1 MQDTDRRAVKMG
13 LGAVMLWSTV
23 ATAFSL
29 SLQYLAPLQLVTLAT
44 AVSWCFFAIRLS
56 SSERWQAMRA
66 TSPKARATG
75 LLVGWLNPG
84 LYYLVLFAAYDRL
97 PAQEAM
103 AINYSWGITLALL
116 AAPLLRQRLSSG
128 ALLAACISYGGI
140 VVIATRGAPLSLDFA
155 QPLGVGLALLST
167 LLWSLYWVI
176 NTRLS
181 LDPEVNLFLNFSGAL
196 PLLLALLWLSDTP
209 FPTVWQGW
217 AGGLYVGLFE
227 MGIAFV
233 LDGRDESD
241 HLHLADFQPD
251 LFIAPA
257 VAGADLGD
265 RWGASQSHYA
275 DRLNADPLRALAA
288 ASGRILN
295 SLPVRAGSL
304 LAPREQLRPAHHD
317 QAVVWPCCAPHR

>member
-1 MQDTDRRAVKMG
+1 
-13 LGAVMLWSTV
+13 MLWSTV

-29 SLQYLAPLQLVTLAT
+29 SLQYLTPLQLVTLAT
-44 AVSWCFFAIRLS
+44 VISWCFFAIRLS
-56 SSERWQAMRA
+56 APERRSALRVTSS
-66 TSPKARATG
+66 KARATG

-116 AAPLLRQRLSSG
+116 AAPLLRQHLSAG

-140 VVIATRGAPLSLDFA
+140 LVIATRGAPLSLDFA

-167 LLWSLYWVI
+167 VLWSLYWVI

-196 PLLLALLWLSDTP
+196 PLLLALLWWSNTP
-209 FPTVWQGW
+209 FPTLWQGW

-227 MGIAFV
+227 MGLAFV
-233 LDGRDESD
+233 LWMGAMKATTSTLRISS
-241 HLHLADFQPD
+241 LIFLSPP
-251 LFIAPA
+251 LSLVLIWVIAGEPVKA
-257 VAGADLGD
+257 YTLIGLVLILLGLWLQ
-265 RWGASQSHYA
+265 R
-275 DRLNADPLRALAA
+275 RAE
-288 ASGRILN
+288 
-295 SLPVRAGSL
+295 P
-304 LAPREQLRPAHHD
+304 
-317 QAVVWPCCAPHR
+317 

>member
-29 SLQYLAPLQLVTLAT
+29 SLEYLTPLQLVTLAT

-56 SSERWQAMRA
+56 SAERRQVLRA
-66 TSPKARATG
+66 ASPKARATG

-128 ALLAACISYGGI
+128 ALLAACISYSGI
-140 VVIATRGAPLSLDFA
+140 VVIATRGAPLSLEFA

-196 PLLLALLWLSDTP
+196 PLLLALLWWSDTP
-209 FPTVWQGW
+209 FPGVWQGW

-227 MGIAFV
+227 MGLAFV
-233 LDGRDESD
+233 LWMGAMKATTSTLRISSLIFLSPPLSLVLIWVIAGEPVKAYTLIGLVLILFGLWLQRRAES
-241 HLHLADFQPD
+241 
-251 LFIAPA
+251 
-257 VAGADLGD
+257 
-265 RWGASQSHYA
+265 
-275 DRLNADPLRALAA
+275 
-288 ASGRILN
+288 
-295 SLPVRAGSL
+295 
-304 LAPREQLRPAHHD
+304 
-317 QAVVWPCCAPHR
+317 

>member
-29 SLQYLAPLQLVTLAT
+29 SLEYLTPLQLVTLAT
-44 AVSWCFFAIRLS
+44 VVSWCFFAIRLS
-56 SSERWQAMRA
+56 SAERRQVLRA
-66 TSPKARATG
+66 ASPKARATG

-84 LYYLVLFAAYDRL
+84 LYYLVLFAAYNQL

-128 ALLAACISYGGI
+128 ALLAACISYSGI
-140 VVIATRGAPLSLDFA
+140 VVIATRGAPLSLEFA

-196 PLLLALLWLSDTP
+196 PLLLALLWWSDTP
-209 FPTVWQGW
+209 FPAVWQGW

-227 MGIAFV
+227 MGLAFV
-233 LDGRDESD
+233 LWMGAMKATTSTLRISSLIFLSPPLSLVLIWVIAGEPVKAYTLIGLVLILFGLWLQRRAES
-241 HLHLADFQPD
+241 
-251 LFIAPA
+251 
-257 VAGADLGD
+257 
-265 RWGASQSHYA
+265 
-275 DRLNADPLRALAA
+275 
-288 ASGRILN
+288 
-295 SLPVRAGSL
+295 
-304 LAPREQLRPAHHD
+304 
-317 QAVVWPCCAPHR
+317 

>member
-29 SLQYLAPLQLVTLAT
+29 SLKYLTPLQLVTLAT
-44 AVSWCFFAIRLS
+44 MVSWCFFAIRLS
-56 SSERWQAMRA
+56 SAERRGALRA
-66 TSPKARATG
+66 ASHKARATG
-75 LLVGWLNPG
+75 LVVGWLNPG
-84 LYYLVLFAAYDRL
+84 LYYLVLFAAYDQL

-128 ALLAACISYGGI
+128 ALLAACISYSGI
-140 VVIATRGAPLSLDFA
+140 VVIATRGAPLSLEFA

-196 PLLLALLWLSDTP
+196 PLLLALLWWSDTP
-209 FPTVWQGW
+209 FPAVWQGW

-227 MGIAFV
+227 MGLAFV
-233 LDGRDESD
+233 LWMGAMKATTSTLRISSLIFLSPPLSLVLIWVIAGEPVKAYTLIGLVLILFGLWLQRRAES
-241 HLHLADFQPD
+241 
-251 LFIAPA
+251 
-257 VAGADLGD
+257 
-265 RWGASQSHYA
+265 
-275 DRLNADPLRALAA
+275 
-288 ASGRILN
+288 
-295 SLPVRAGSL
+295 
-304 LAPREQLRPAHHD
+304 
-317 QAVVWPCCAPHR
+317 

>member
-1 MQDTDRRAVKMG
+1 MQDADRRAVKMG
-13 LGAVMLWSTV
+13 MGAVMLWSTV

-29 SLQYLAPLQLVTLAT
+29 SLEYLTPLQLVTLAT
-44 AVSWCFFAIRLS
+44 IVSWCFFAVRLS
-56 SSERWQAMRA
+56 SPERWRNLQA

-116 AAPLLRQRLSSG
+116 AAPLLHQRLSSG
-128 ALLAACISYGGI
+128 ALLAACISYSGI

-196 PLLLALLWLSDTP
+196 PLLLALLWLNDTP
-209 FPTVWQGW
+209 FPAAWKGW

-227 MGIAFV
+227 MGLAFILWMGAMKATTSTLRISSLIFLSPPLSLVLIWVIAGEPV
-233 LDGRDESD
+233 QAYTLIG
-241 HLHLADFQPD
+241 LILI
-251 LFIAPA
+251 L
-257 VAGADLGD
+257 LGLWLQ
-265 RWGASQSHYA
+265 R
-275 DRLNADPLRALAA
+275 RAEA
-288 ASGRILN
+288 
-295 SLPVRAGSL
+295 
-304 LAPREQLRPAHHD
+304 
-317 QAVVWPCCAPHR
+317 

>member
-1 MQDTDRRAVKMG
+1 MQDTDRRAVKLG

-29 SLQYLAPLQLVTLAT
+29 SLQYLTPLQLVTLAT
-44 AVSWCFFAIRLS
+44 VISWCFFAIRLS
-56 SSERWQAMRA
+56 APERRSALRVTSS
-66 TSPKARATG
+66 KARATG

-116 AAPLLRQRLSSG
+116 AAPLLRQHLSAG

-140 VVIATRGAPLSLDFA
+140 LVIATRGAPLSLDFA

-167 LLWSLYWVI
+167 VLWSLYWVI

-196 PLLLALLWLSDTP
+196 PLLLALLWWSNTP
-209 FPTVWQGW
+209 FPTLWQGW

-227 MGIAFV
+227 MGLAFV
-233 LDGRDESD
+233 LWMGAMKATTSTLRISSLIFLSPPLSLVLIWVIAGEPVKAYTLIGLVLILFGLWLQRRAES
-241 HLHLADFQPD
+241 
-251 LFIAPA
+251 
-257 VAGADLGD
+257 
-265 RWGASQSHYA
+265 
-275 DRLNADPLRALAA
+275 
-288 ASGRILN
+288 
-295 SLPVRAGSL
+295 
-304 LAPREQLRPAHHD
+304 
-317 QAVVWPCCAPHR
+317 

>member
-1 MQDTDRRAVKMG
+1 MQETDRRAVKLG

-23 ATAFSL
+23 ATAFNL
-29 SLQYLAPLQLVTLAT
+29 SLQYLTPLQLVTLAT
-44 AVSWCFFAIRLS
+44 FFSWCFFAIRLS
-56 SSERWQAMRA
+56 APERWSALRV
-66 TSPKARATG
+66 TSSKARATG

-128 ALLAACISYGGI
+128 ALLAACISYSGI

-196 PLLLALLWLSDTP
+196 PLLLALLWWSGTP
-209 FPTVWQGW
+209 FPALWQGW

-227 MGIAFV
+227 MGLAFV
-233 LDGRDESD
+233 LWMGAMRATNSTLRISSLIFLSPPLSLVLIWVIAGEPVKATTLIGLMLILFGLWLQRRAES
-241 HLHLADFQPD
+241 
-251 LFIAPA
+251 
-257 VAGADLGD
+257 
-265 RWGASQSHYA
+265 
-275 DRLNADPLRALAA
+275 
-288 ASGRILN
+288 
-295 SLPVRAGSL
+295 
-304 LAPREQLRPAHHD
+304 
-317 QAVVWPCCAPHR
+317 

>member
-1 MQDTDRRAVKMG
+1 MEDTDRRAVKLG

-29 SLQYLAPLQLVTLAT
+29 SLQYLTPLQLVTLAT
-44 AVSWCFFAIRLS
+44 FFSWCFFAIRLS
-56 SSERWQAMRA
+56 APERWSALRV
-66 TSPKARATG
+66 TSSKARATG

-116 AAPLLRQRLSSG
+116 AAPMLRQRLSSR
-128 ALLAACISYGGI
+128 ALLAACISYSGI
-140 VVIATRGAPLSLDFA
+140 VVIATRGEPLSLDFA

-196 PLLLALLWLSDTP
+196 PLLLALLWWSGTP
-209 FPTVWQGW
+209 FPALWQGW

-227 MGIAFV
+227 MGLAFV
-233 LDGRDESD
+233 LWMGAMRATNSTLRISSLIFLSPPLSLVLIWLIAGEPVKATTLIGLMLILFGLWLQRRAES
-241 HLHLADFQPD
+241 
-251 LFIAPA
+251 
-257 VAGADLGD
+257 
-265 RWGASQSHYA
+265 
-275 DRLNADPLRALAA
+275 
-288 ASGRILN
+288 
-295 SLPVRAGSL
+295 
-304 LAPREQLRPAHHD
+304 
-317 QAVVWPCCAPHR
+317 

>member
-1 MQDTDRRAVKMG
+1 MQDTDRRAVKLG

-29 SLQYLAPLQLVTLAT
+29 SLQYLTPLQLVTLAT
-44 AVSWCFFAIRLS
+44 VISWCFFAIRLS
-56 SSERWQAMRA
+56 APERRSALRVTSS
-66 TSPKARATG
+66 KARATG

-116 AAPLLRQRLSSG
+116 AAPLLRQRLSAG
-128 ALLAACISYGGI
+128 ALLAACISYSGI
-140 VVIATRGAPLSLDFA
+140 LVIATRGAPLSLDFA

-167 LLWSLYWVI
+167 VLWSLYWVI

-196 PLLLALLWLSDTP
+196 PLLLALLWWSNTP

-227 MGIAFV
+227 MGLAFV
-233 LDGRDESD
+233 LWMGAMKATTSTLRISS
-241 HLHLADFQPD
+241 LIFLSPP
-251 LFIAPA
+251 LSLVLIWVIAGEPVKA
-257 VAGADLGD
+257 YTLIGLVLILLGLWLQ
-265 RWGASQSHYA
+265 R
-275 DRLNADPLRALAA
+275 RAE
-288 ASGRILN
+288 
-295 SLPVRAGSL
+295 P
-304 LAPREQLRPAHHD
+304 
-317 QAVVWPCCAPHR
+317 

>member
-1 MQDTDRRAVKMG
+1 MQDTDRRAVKLG

-29 SLQYLAPLQLVTLAT
+29 SLQYLTPLQLVTLAT
-44 AVSWCFFAIRLS
+44 VISWCFFAIRLRAPERRSALRVTS
-56 SSERWQAMRA
+56 S
-66 TSPKARATG
+66 KARATG

-116 AAPLLRQRLSSG
+116 AAPLLRQHLSAG

-140 VVIATRGAPLSLDFA
+140 LVIATRGAPLSLDFA

-167 LLWSLYWVI
+167 VLWSLYWVI

-196 PLLLALLWLSDTP
+196 PLLLALLWWSNTP
-209 FPTVWQGW
+209 FPTLWQGW

-227 MGIAFV
+227 MGLAFV
-233 LDGRDESD
+233 LWMGAMKATTSTLRISSLIFLSPPLSLVLIWVIAGEPVKAYTLIGLVLILFGLWLQRRAES
-241 HLHLADFQPD
+241 
-251 LFIAPA
+251 
-257 VAGADLGD
+257 
-265 RWGASQSHYA
+265 
-275 DRLNADPLRALAA
+275 
-288 ASGRILN
+288 
-295 SLPVRAGSL
+295 
-304 LAPREQLRPAHHD
+304 
-317 QAVVWPCCAPHR
+317 

>member
-1 MQDTDRRAVKMG
+1 MQDTDRRAVKLG

-29 SLQYLAPLQLVTLAT
+29 SLQYLTPLQLVTLAT
-44 AVSWCFFAIRLS
+44 VISWCFFAIRLS
-56 SSERWQAMRA
+56 ATERRSALRVTSS
-66 TSPKARATG
+66 KARATG

-116 AAPLLRQRLSSG
+116 AAPLLRQHLSAG

-140 VVIATRGAPLSLDFA
+140 LVIATRGAPLSLDFA

-167 LLWSLYWVI
+167 VLWSLYWVI

-196 PLLLALLWLSDTP
+196 PLLLALLWWSNTP
-209 FPTVWQGW
+209 FPTLWQGW

-233 LDGRDESD
+233 LWMGAMKATTSTLRISSLIFLSPPLSLVLIWVIAGEPVKAYTLIGLVLILFGLWLQRRAES
-241 HLHLADFQPD
+241 
-251 LFIAPA
+251 
-257 VAGADLGD
+257 
-265 RWGASQSHYA
+265 
-275 DRLNADPLRALAA
+275 
-288 ASGRILN
+288 
-295 SLPVRAGSL
+295 
-304 LAPREQLRPAHHD
+304 
-317 QAVVWPCCAPHR
+317 

>member
-29 SLQYLAPLQLVTLAT
+29 SLQYLTPLQLVTLAT
-44 AVSWCFFAIRLS
+44 FFSWCFFAIRLS
-56 SSERWQAMRA
+56 APERWSALRV
-66 TSPKARATG
+66 TSSKARATG

-84 LYYLVLFAAYDRL
+84 LYYLALFAAYDRL

-116 AAPLLRQRLSSG
+116 AAPLLRQRLSLG
-128 ALLAACISYGGI
+128 ALLAACISYSGI

-196 PLLLALLWLSDTP
+196 PLLLALLWWSGTP
-209 FPTVWQGW
+209 FPALWQGW

-227 MGIAFV
+227 MGLAFV
-233 LDGRDESD
+233 LWMGAMKATNSTLQISSLIFLSPPLSLVLIWVIAGEPVKATTLIGLMLILFGLWLQRRAES
-241 HLHLADFQPD
+241 
-251 LFIAPA
+251 
-257 VAGADLGD
+257 
-265 RWGASQSHYA
+265 
-275 DRLNADPLRALAA
+275 
-288 ASGRILN
+288 
-295 SLPVRAGSL
+295 
-304 LAPREQLRPAHHD
+304 
-317 QAVVWPCCAPHR
+317 

>member
-1 MQDTDRRAVKMG
+1 MQDTDRRAVKLG

-29 SLQYLAPLQLVTLAT
+29 SLQYLTPLQLVTLAT
-44 AVSWCFFAIRLS
+44 VISWCFFAFRLNAPERRSALRVTS
-56 SSERWQAMRA
+56 S
-66 TSPKARATG
+66 KARATG

-116 AAPLLRQRLSSG
+116 AAPLLRQRLSAG

-140 VVIATRGAPLSLDFA
+140 LVIATRGAPLSLDFA

-167 LLWSLYWVI
+167 VLWSLYWVI

-196 PLLLALLWLSDTP
+196 PLLLALLWWSNTP
-209 FPTVWQGW
+209 FPTLWQGW

-227 MGIAFV
+227 MGLAFV
-233 LDGRDESD
+233 LWMGAMKATTSTLRISSLIFLSPPLSLVLIWVIAGEPVKAYTLIGLVLILFGLWLQRRAES
-241 HLHLADFQPD
+241 
-251 LFIAPA
+251 
-257 VAGADLGD
+257 
-265 RWGASQSHYA
+265 
-275 DRLNADPLRALAA
+275 
-288 ASGRILN
+288 
-295 SLPVRAGSL
+295 
-304 LAPREQLRPAHHD
+304 
-317 QAVVWPCCAPHR
+317 

>member
-1 MQDTDRRAVKMG
+1 MQDTDRRAVKLG

-29 SLQYLAPLQLVTLAT
+29 SLQYLTPLQLVTLAT
-44 AVSWCFFAIRLS
+44 VISWCFFAIRLS
-56 SSERWQAMRA
+56 APERRSALRVTSS
-66 TSPKARATG
+66 KARATG

-116 AAPLLRQRLSSG
+116 AAPLLRQRLSAG
-128 ALLAACISYGGI
+128 ALLAACISYSGI
-140 VVIATRGAPLSLDFA
+140 LVIATRGAPLSLDFA

-167 LLWSLYWVI
+167 VLWSLYWVI

-196 PLLLALLWLSDTP
+196 PLLLALLWWSNTP

-227 MGIAFV
+227 MGLAFV
-233 LDGRDESD
+233 LWMGAMKATTSTLRISSLIFLSPPLSLVLIWVITGEPVKAYTPIGLVLILFGLYLQRRAES
-241 HLHLADFQPD
+241 
-251 LFIAPA
+251 
-257 VAGADLGD
+257 
-265 RWGASQSHYA
+265 
-275 DRLNADPLRALAA
+275 
-288 ASGRILN
+288 
-295 SLPVRAGSL
+295 
-304 LAPREQLRPAHHD
+304 
-317 QAVVWPCCAPHR
+317 

>member
-29 SLQYLAPLQLVTLAT
+29 SLQYLTPLQLVTLAT
-44 AVSWCFFAIRLS
+44 FFSWCFFAIRLS
-56 SSERWQAMRA
+56 APERWSALRV
-66 TSPKARATG
+66 TSSKARATG

-128 ALLAACISYGGI
+128 ALLAACISYSGI

-196 PLLLALLWLSDTP
+196 PLLLALLWWSGTP
-209 FPTVWQGW
+209 FPALWQGW

-227 MGIAFV
+227 MGLAFV
-233 LDGRDESD
+233 LWMGAMKATNSTLRISSLIFLSPPLSLVLIWVIAGEPVKATTLIGLMLILFGLWLQRRAES
-241 HLHLADFQPD
+241 
-251 LFIAPA
+251 
-257 VAGADLGD
+257 
-265 RWGASQSHYA
+265 
-275 DRLNADPLRALAA
+275 
-288 ASGRILN
+288 
-295 SLPVRAGSL
+295 
-304 LAPREQLRPAHHD
+304 
-317 QAVVWPCCAPHR
+317 

>member
-1 MQDTDRRAVKMG
+1 MQDTDRRAVKLG

-29 SLQYLAPLQLVTLAT
+29 SLQYLTPLQLVTLAT
-44 AVSWCFFAIRLS
+44 VVSWCFFAIRLIATK
-56 SSERWQAMRA
+56 RRQALRA
-66 TSPKARATG
+66 TSSKARATG

-116 AAPLLRQRLSSG
+116 AAPLLRQHLSAG
-128 ALLAACISYGGI
+128 ALLAACISYSGI
-140 VVIATRGAPLSLDFA
+140 LVIATRGAPLSLDFA

-196 PLLLALLWLSDTP
+196 PLLLALLWWSNTP
-209 FPTVWQGW
+209 FPTLWQGW

-227 MGIAFV
+227 MGLAFV
-233 LDGRDESD
+233 LWMGAMKATTSTLRISSLIFLSPPLSLVLIWVIAGEAVKAYTLIGLVLILFGLWLQRRAES
-241 HLHLADFQPD
+241 
-251 LFIAPA
+251 
-257 VAGADLGD
+257 
-265 RWGASQSHYA
+265 
-275 DRLNADPLRALAA
+275 
-288 ASGRILN
+288 
-295 SLPVRAGSL
+295 
-304 LAPREQLRPAHHD
+304 
-317 QAVVWPCCAPHR
+317 

>member
-1 MQDTDRRAVKMG
+1 MQDTDRRAVKLG

-29 SLQYLAPLQLVTLAT
+29 SLQYLTPLQLVTLAT
-44 AVSWCFFAIRLS
+44 VISWCFFAIRLS
-56 SSERWQAMRA
+56 APERRSALRVTSS
-66 TSPKARATG
+66 KARATG

-116 AAPLLRQRLSSG
+116 AAPLLRQRLSAG

-140 VVIATRGAPLSLDFA
+140 LVIATRGAPLSLDFA

-167 LLWSLYWVI
+167 VLWSLYWVI

-196 PLLLALLWLSDTP
+196 PLLLALLWWSNTP
-209 FPTVWQGW
+209 FPTLWQGW

-227 MGIAFV
+227 MGLAFV
-233 LDGRDESD
+233 LWMGAMKATTSTLRISSLIFLSPPLSLVLIWVIAGEPVKAYTLIGLVLILFGLWLQRRAES
-241 HLHLADFQPD
+241 
-251 LFIAPA
+251 
-257 VAGADLGD
+257 
-265 RWGASQSHYA
+265 
-275 DRLNADPLRALAA
+275 
-288 ASGRILN
+288 
-295 SLPVRAGSL
+295 
-304 LAPREQLRPAHHD
+304 
-317 QAVVWPCCAPHR
+317 